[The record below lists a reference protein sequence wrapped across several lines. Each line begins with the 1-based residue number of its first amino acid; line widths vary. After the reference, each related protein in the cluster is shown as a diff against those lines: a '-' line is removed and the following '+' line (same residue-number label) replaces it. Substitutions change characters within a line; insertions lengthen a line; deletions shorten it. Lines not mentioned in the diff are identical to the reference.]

1 MTFRISRL
9 KSIAVAAIGALALAG
24 MVTTSASA
32 KPTML
37 YHSNGYAVKPA
48 MITGWV
54 PDGTGLDLEL
64 IGGRTDDPAPNYGA
78 IDWQS
83 WKKQKAVGKG
93 AGWLMGKSSSTKADF
108 PWNGS
113 NLRVTAYGAKRG
125 HFTKMKVHARDSRP
139 GYENYTL
146 TLKFAGK
153 NPKGLGLGVHWLVVN
168 EDDGAP

>member
-1 MTFRISRL
+1 MPYRISRL
-9 KSIAVAAIGALALAG
+9 KSIVPVAVGAMFLLGLVSAP
-24 MVTTSASA
+24 ASA

-48 MITGWV
+48 IVTGWI

-83 WKKQKAVGKG
+83 WKKKKAVGKG
-93 AGWLMGKSSSTKADF
+93 AGWLMGKSSSKKADF

-153 NPKGLGLGVHWLVVN
+153 NPKGLGLGVHLSLIHI
-168 EDDGAP
+168 